1 MLAKTKM
8 GQQNIE
14 QPRRMDHVMNSIKE
28 RRSIRKYSSRKVST
42 YILRQVLE
50 AARWAPS
57 AHRVQPWRF
66 IVLTDSFL
74 KRGLSEAMADVW
86 VADMIKDG
94 IPSETRENQRK
105 ASAERFTNAPV
116 LIVACLTMK
125 DMLSYA
131 DESRQK
137 SERDLAVQS
146 LGAAVQNMLL
156 TAHANGVGA
165 CWFCAPIFCKETVR
179 KILKIPDDV
188 EPQALITLG
197 YPAEKPH
204 AKSRKP
210 LETYSYLD
218 YWGKKL

>member
-1 MLAKTKM
+1 MLM
-8 GQQNIE
+8 NHI
-14 QPRRMDHVMNSIKE
+14 MDSIKE

-42 YILRQVLE
+42 DILRQVLE

-57 AHRVQPWRF
+57 AHNAQPWRF
-66 IVLTDSFL
+66 IVLTDVSL
-74 KRGLSEAMADVW
+74 KRELSEAMADVW
-86 VADMIKDG
+86 VADMITDG
-94 IPSETRENQRK
+94 LASETRENQRK
-105 ASAERFTNAPV
+105 ASVERFTCAPA

-125 DMLSYA
+125 DMLRYE

-137 SERDLAVQS
+137 NERDLAVQS

-156 TAHANGVGA
+156 AVHANDLGA
-165 CWFCAPIFCKETVR
+165 CWFCAPIFCKETIR
-179 KILKIPDDV
+179 RILKVPDDV

-204 AKSRKP
+204 APSRKP
-210 LETYSYLD
+210 LENYSYLN

>member
-1 MLAKTKM
+1 
-8 GQQNIE
+8 
-14 QPRRMDHVMNSIKE
+14 MDHIMDSVKK

-42 YILRQVLE
+42 DILRRVLE

-57 AHRVQPWRF
+57 AHNAQPWRF
-66 IVLTDSFL
+66 IVLTDASL
-74 KRGLSEAMADVW
+74 KRELSEAMADVW
-86 VADMIKDG
+86 VEDMIKDG
-94 IPSETRENQRK
+94 LASETRENQRK
-105 ASAERFTNAPV
+105 ASVERFTRVPV

-125 DMLSYA
+125 EMIKYE
-131 DESRQK
+131 DESRQE

-156 TAHANGVGA
+156 AVHANGLGA

-197 YPAEKPH
+197 YPAEKPR
-204 AKSRKP
+204 APSRKL
-210 LETYSYLD
+210 LENYSYLD

>member
-1 MLAKTKM
+1 MLM
-8 GQQNIE
+8 NHI
-14 QPRRMDHVMNSIKE
+14 MDSIKE

-42 YILRQVLE
+42 DIIRQVLE

-57 AHRVQPWRF
+57 AHNAQPWRF
-66 IVLTDSFL
+66 IVLTDASL
-74 KRGLSEAMADVW
+74 KRELSKAMADVW
-86 VADMIKDG
+86 IADMIKDG
-94 IPSETRENQRK
+94 IPSEARESMSK
-105 ASAERFTNAPV
+105 ASVERFTHSPV

-125 DMLSYA
+125 DMIKYA
-131 DESRQK
+131 DELRQK

-146 LGAAVQNMLL
+146 LGAAVQNLL
-156 TAHANGVGA
+156 LAAHAKGLGA
-165 CWFCAPIFCKETVR
+165 CWFCAPIFCKETMR
-179 KILKIPDDV
+179 KILKIPDDI

-204 AKSRKP
+204 APSRKP